1 MDEILTK
8 KTTSITT
15 FKANPNREV
24 KLAGDE
30 PFAVLTNNRPSFY
43 VLSPKAYDDLLERMW
58 ELSIVPEDLEAK
70 KGPFMPINIEDLLD
84 GDSIESSVAEVDSDD
99 EVA

>member
-58 ELSIVPEDLEAK
+58 ELSIVPEVLEAK

>member
-8 KTTSITT
+8 KSTSISD

-30 PFAVLTNNRPSFY
+30 PFAVLTNNRPTFY
-43 VLSPKAYDDLLERMW
+43 VLSPKAYDDLLEKIW
-58 ELSIVPEDLEAK
+58 ELEIEPEVKAALAENEFYRVSID
-70 KGPFMPINIEDLLD
+70 DLLAGKPID
-84 GDSIESSVAEVDSDD
+84 ISKKITR
-99 EVA
+99 

>member
-58 ELSIVPEDLEAK
+58 ELSIVPDVMEAM
-70 KGPFMPINIEDLLD
+70 KGPFLPVNIDDLVT
-84 GDSIESSVAEVDSDD
+84 GDSIQDPQGSQDSNN

>member
-8 KTTSITT
+8 QTTSITT

-58 ELSIVPEDLEAK
+58 ELSIVPEVMKAQAEGKYYELDPDDIAAGIFPEDLE
-70 KGPFMPINIEDLLD
+70 
-84 GDSIESSVAEVDSDD
+84 GD
-99 EVA
+99 

>member
-8 KTTSITT
+8 KSTSISE

-30 PFAVLTNNRPSFY
+30 PFAVLTNNRPTFY
-43 VLSPKAYDDLLERMW
+43 VLSPKAYDDLLEKIW
-58 ELSIVPEDLEAK
+58 ELEIVPEVKAALADPVRYK
-70 KGPFMPINIEDLLD
+70 VDIEDLKSGKFFESL
-84 GDSIESSVAEVDSDD
+84 GDD
-99 EVA
+99 

>member
-8 KTTSITT
+8 KTTSITA

-43 VLSPKAYDDLLERMW
+43 VLSPKAYDDLMEQMW
-58 ELSIVPEDLEAK
+58 ELSIVPEVMKAKAEGKYYEMNLEDIASGNFPDDLE
-70 KGPFMPINIEDLLD
+70 
-84 GDSIESSVAEVDSDD
+84 DD
-99 EVA
+99 